1 VPCAVRARA
10 AGNAAARSHFPISK
24 AQPGARRCWRW
35 PRQAGCLLAVPC
47 AVNCTP
53 TPCVRVTCE
62 EARQLASRMRC
73 RRETRR
79 AAREQHRARRG
90 ARRSSNSCL
99 ARHRTCSAS
108 LFSTCH
114 LRRHLM
120 SGPPSSSRPRGS
132 SRGTTPSARAAA
144 DDTAATPGS
153 PNTPAA
159 RGAPRGGRSLS
170 QPPTTSVLRRSL
182 HGTEAPATP
191 AHHARMGAATPGS
204 AFGDMSIMASARR
217 TAQRRKSRVWTAGGW
232 GGGREESPME
242 LLRRLARGECVDLG
256 IAGSG
261 TRDGSLAH
269 ARSPAGG

>member
-90 ARRSSNSCL
+90 ARRASNSCL
-99 ARHRTCSAS
+99 ARHLQRFA
-108 LFSTCH
+108 LLH
-114 LRRHLM
+114 L
-120 SGPPSSSRPRGS
+120 PP
-132 SRGTTPSARAAA
+132 
-144 DDTAATPGS
+144 AATPHVRPS
-153 PNTPAA
+153 LLQSAA
-159 RGAPRGGRSLS
+159 RLVARYYAERACGR
-170 QPPTTSVLRRSL
+170 R
-182 HGTEAPATP
+182 
-191 AHHARMGAATPGS
+191 
-204 AFGDMSIMASARR
+204 
-217 TAQRRKSRVWTAGGW
+217 
-232 GGGREESPME
+232 
-242 LLRRLARGECVDLG
+242 
-256 IAGSG
+256 
-261 TRDGSLAH
+261 
-269 ARSPAGG
+269 